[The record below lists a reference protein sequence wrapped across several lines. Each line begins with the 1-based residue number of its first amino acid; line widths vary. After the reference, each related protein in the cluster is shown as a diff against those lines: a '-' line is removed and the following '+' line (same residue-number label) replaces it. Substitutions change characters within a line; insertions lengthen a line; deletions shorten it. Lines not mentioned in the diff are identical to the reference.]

1 MAASPPPEA
10 SGLLLDFSQSVRR
23 VAAELAGREV
33 TAWEIADALL
43 TLHPEYGGSRLRRS
57 PSTRGRREPLERWLV
72 LVASLFDRAAVR
84 ASSARVIDGRMTL
97 LSLARL
103 EPELGLFYRHEGI
116 GAQLAAELAVPLETV
131 FRAWALPQRPSDW
144 VELSAFGGPE
154 ILAGQ
159 CALSPDGTMLA
170 IASADGDEFASP
182 RPGTVRLWDVA
193 SGSER
198 AVLRGH
204 EADLSCCTF
213 SPDGSLLMTT
223 SEDTTARLWDIAS
236 GNERAVLRGHDDTV
250 RWGVFSPDGS
260 VVATASNDGTA
271 RLWDAPSGGE
281 KSVLRGHRRFS
292 RCCTFSPDGRLLAT
306 ASGDGTARLWDVAS
320 GNERAALEGHDGTVW
335 WCAFSPDGRVL
346 ATAGGDGTARLW
358 DVVSG
363 SEQSVLPGE
372 DEEVSWC
379 DFSPDGTVLATSSS
393 STGELWDVASGAKRS
408 VLRGH
413 ESSIVACAFSPDG
426 SLLATAG
433 GDGTARLWDV
443 ASGLERSLLRHGDD
457 LPDNVSWCAF
467 SPNGGGLITAARARF
482 PSRYVVRLWQ
492 QIESRRSPPAT
503 PESVDFFGDDIAISL
518 RLRLHEAARAGVTP
532 TGLPERIVAPRRM
545 VSPDE
550 YDRWEVELAERERR
564 QLERRE
570 RERRQLEQA
579 VGAPQ
584 PEPVVVVS
592 PGEPAGGNSV
602 AVGRDSGDS
611 VVVGGDSVSVRL
623 PPRRAARVA
632 RLAVAISL
640 GSVAAGFVVAKWL
653 LGWLAVPPAHAEAAA
668 SEPDLVECTVFAPP
682 NAAPGDSVLVQA
694 FLHRPDEAADA
705 KAIATELDTAAR
717 RRAYRSLTA
726 PVTVGSRLDFELR
739 MPGLTIDE
747 PVTSLLWRGRTEA
760 VQFGVDVPPDALAR
774 SVTGTL
780 DVSLDGAPVGH
791 VKFTL
796 RVEKD
801 AQQAA
806 VEPQGEHARTYSY
819 AFISYSSH
827 DRDEVLSRVQM
838 LSVSGIDYF
847 QDVMTLEPGDRWLRK
862 LEAGI
867 DQCDLFLLFWSKHAK
882 ESRWVKQE
890 VEYALAR
897 QGADEL
903 AAPEIRPVILERVEP
918 WEELSHLHFD
928 DRVLY
933 FMRGPSA
940 G

>member
-10 SGLLLDFSQSVRR
+10 SGLLLDFSQSVRQ
-23 VAAELAGREV
+23 VAAQLAGREV

-43 TLHPEYGGSRLRRS
+43 TLHPEYGGSRHRRFA
-57 PSTRGRREPLERWLV
+57 STRGRQEPLERWLV
-72 LVASLFDRAAVR
+72 LVASLFDRDAVR

-103 EPELGLFYRHEGI
+103 EPELGLLFRHEGI
-116 GAQLAAELAVPLETV
+116 GERLSADLALPLETV

-144 VELSAFGGPE
+144 VELSVFGGPE
-154 ILAGQ
+154 ILTGE
-159 CALSPDGTMLA
+159 CALSPDGTVLA
-170 IASADGDEFASP
+170 IATADSFARP

-198 AVLRGH
+198 ALLHGH

-213 SPDGSLLMTT
+213 SPDGSLLMTA
-223 SEDTTARLWDIAS
+223 SEDTTARLWDVVS
-236 GNERAVLRGHDDTV
+236 GNELAVLRGHDDTV
-250 RWGVFSPDGS
+250 RWCAFSPDGS
-260 VVATASNDGTA
+260 VLATASNDGTA
-271 RLWDAPSGGE
+271 RLWDAASGSE
-281 KSVLRGHRRFS
+281 RSVLRGHRDFS
-292 RCCTFSPDGRLLAT
+292 RCCTFSPDGRMLAT

-320 GNERAALEGHDGTVW
+320 GNERAVLRGHDGTVW
-335 WCAFSPDGRVL
+335 WCAFSPDGSVL

-358 DVVSG
+358 DVTSG
-363 SEQSVLPGE
+363 GEQSVLPGD
-372 DEEVSWC
+372 DEEISWC
-379 DFSPDGTVLATSSS
+379 AFSPEGTVLATNSSF
-393 STGELWDVASGAKRS
+393 TVELWDVASGAKRS

-413 ESSIVACAFSPDG
+413 ESRSWHVRSV
-426 SLLATAG
+426 ATAACSRRRAA
-433 GDGTARLWDV
+433 TARRG
-443 ASGLERSLLRHGDD
+443 SGTWRPGSNARSSSTGSNLSDD
-457 LPDNVSWCAF
+457 VSWCTF
-467 SPNGGGLITAARARF
+467 SPNGGLLITAAQARF
-482 PSRYVVRLWQ
+482 PSRYAVRLWR
-492 QIESRRSPPAT
+492 QIESRRLPPAT
-503 PESVDFFGDDIAISL
+503 PESPDFFGDDIAISL
-518 RLRLHEAARAGVTP
+518 RLRLRDAARAGVTP
-532 TGLPERIVAPRRM
+532 TGIPEPFYAPM
-545 VSPDE
+545 YIPSPDE
-550 YDRWEVELAERERR
+550 YEQLELERVERKRR

-570 RERRQLEQA
+570 RERTQLEQA
-579 VGAPQ
+579 VAAPQ
-584 PEPVVVVS
+584 PERVVVLS
-592 PGEPAGGNSV
+592 PGEPISV
-602 AVGRDSGDS
+602 QGDRAI
-611 VVVGGDSVSVRL
+611 VRRPV

-632 RLAVAISL
+632 RLAAAISL

-653 LGWLAVPPAHAEAAA
+653 LGWFAVSPEDPEVAAA
-668 SEPDLVECTVFAPP
+668 EPDLVECTVFAPP

-694 FLHRPDEAADA
+694 FVHRPDEAADA

-717 RRAYRSLTA
+717 RRAYRTLTA
-726 PVTVGSRLDFELR
+726 PVTYGSRLDFELR

-760 VQFGVDVPPDALAR
+760 VQFAVEVPQDALPR

-780 DVSLDGAPVGH
+780 EVSLDGAPVGH

-796 RVEKD
+796 RVEKEV
-801 AQQAA
+801 QQAA

-819 AFISYSSH
+819 AFISYSSR

-838 LSVSGIDYF
+838 LSLSGIDYF

-867 DQCDLFLLFWSKHAK
+867 DECDLFLLFWSKHAK

-933 FMRGPSA
+933 FMRR
-940 G
+940 